1 MQDVADDHDAPAFDA
16 AEALTDGQRIKQRL
30 RGVFMSAV
38 TGVDHR
44 RPIVVGAGP
53 LRQQMGGAGRGM
65 ADDQRVSPGRAQGQR
80 GIPQRLTLA
89 YRRSGSA
96 DVDHVGAHPLTRYLE
111 RHPGAGGVLIEHRD
125 DGPAPQRRQLL
136 DVATDQRLRKPVGVV
151 EDGVA
156 SSRLRSAA
164 VSRCLGVIARSPR
177 RHGRRARAAARA
189 RSRCARS
196 ERSCPHSRRAAAV
209 PGDPCR
215 PAPANC
221 TARGRPTSRS
231 ASRAER
237 TERPE

>member
-38 TGVDHR
+38 AGVDHR

-151 EDGVA
+151 EDGGGVVA
-156 SSRLRSAA
+156 AEVGGGQQVPWGHREITTPSRPSC
-164 VSRCLGVIARSPR
+164 S
-177 RHGRRARAAARA
+177 
-189 RSRCARS
+189 RSRT
-196 ERSCPHSRRAAAV
+196 
-209 PGDPCR
+209 
-215 PAPANC
+215 C
-221 TARGRPTSRS
+221 TLSLREVGTFLPT
-231 ASRAER
+231 
-237 TERPE
+237 